1 MNGMKV
7 RIRAL
12 EPEDV
17 ETLYQWEND
26 QQIWHL
32 SNTITPMSRFTLEQY
47 VLNAGQDL
55 YATRQMRLMID
66 LVKPENGRTT
76 IGSID
81 LFEFEPAH
89 RRAGVGIL
97 IHEDFR
103 GKGYASEA
111 LSLLINYAFETLH
124 MHQLFCNI
132 STDNPESIRLFESKG
147 FSLVGTKKEW
157 NLIRNRWF
165 DESMFQ
171 LIYRPS
177 NQV

>member
-1 MNGMKV
+1 MNGNKV
-7 RIRAL
+7 NIRAL

-17 ETLYQWEND
+17 EVLYQWEND
-26 QQIWHL
+26 SRIWHL
-32 SNTITPMSRFTLEQY
+32 SNTITPLSRFTLEQY

-66 LVKPENGRTT
+66 LVKPENGVKT

-81 LFEFEPAH
+81 LFDFEPAH

-97 IHEDFR
+97 VHEIFR
-103 GKGYASEA
+103 GKGFASEA
-111 LSLLINYAFETLH
+111 LSLLIDYAFDTLH
-124 MHQLFCNI
+124 LHQLFCHI

-147 FSLVGTKKEW
+147 FKYIGIRKEW
-157 NLIRNRWF
+157 NLVRNQWQ

-171 LIYRPS
+171 LINPIA
-177 NQV
+177 NV

>member
-1 MNGMKV
+1 
-7 RIRAL
+7 
-12 EPEDV
+12 
-17 ETLYQWEND
+17 
-26 QQIWHL
+26 
-32 SNTITPMSRFTLEQY
+32 
-47 VLNAGQDL
+47 
-55 YATRQMRLMID
+55 
-66 LVKPENGRTT
+66 
-76 IGSID
+76 
-81 LFEFEPAH
+81 
-89 RRAGVGIL
+89 VGIL

-103 GKGYASEA
+103 GKGFASEA

-157 NLIRNRWF
+157 NLIRNRWV